1 MGLGNEEK
9 GKIKVLLIEDNPG
22 DARLVREILSGIEDS
37 AFELQH
43 ADRLQ
48 TGLKMLAGEEFDIV
62 LLDLGLPDS
71 SGMETLTRVHEQA
84 LDVPIIALTGN
95 TEKLLGRESVR
106 EGAQDFLQKGKVDS
120 DLMYRSIHY
129 AIERQRVMGEVR
141 SLSLVD
147 ELTGLYNRRGFLT
160 LGEQQMKVAARLNKG
175 VVLLFLDLDKMK
187 EINDKLGH
195 QQGDAALIEV
205 ANVLKSTFRESDV
218 IARVGGDEF
227 VVLAVKSR
235 EDNIEVLVARLQD
248 KLNASNADGDG
259 GYKLSV
265 SVGMAGCEA
274 GCSPSSIDE
283 LLSRADKLM
292 YEQKQVEKRP

>member
-227 VVLAVKSR
+227 VVLAVKSS

-248 KLNASNADGDG
+248 KLNASNADGG
-259 GYKLSV
+259 RGYKLSV

-292 YEQKQVEKRP
+292 YEQKQVKKRP